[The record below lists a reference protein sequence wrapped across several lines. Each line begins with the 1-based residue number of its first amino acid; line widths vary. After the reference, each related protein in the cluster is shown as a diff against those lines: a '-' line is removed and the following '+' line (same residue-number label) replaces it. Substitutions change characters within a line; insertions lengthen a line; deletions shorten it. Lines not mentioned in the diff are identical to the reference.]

1 MRLSALLLTAIALLL
16 PASSSTQDQADH
28 PDRDHAEHDQRV
40 PTRRFDGKWQTT
52 VSCDPSRGALG
63 FSYRFISEVRD
74 GQFHGVRGTEGEPS
88 SLLID
93 GTIED
98 DGTGKLYA
106 SGFTG
111 SKEFVPGV
119 DTPRGTSFGYHVR
132 AHFDEKHGDGTR
144 IEGRPC
150 TLEFDRMDRDDHHE
164 H

>member
-1 MRLSALLLTAIALLL
+1 MRLSALLLTVVALLL
-16 PASSSTQDQADH
+16 LPSSSISQDH
-28 PDRDHAEHDQRV
+28 PDQQDHDHPA
-40 PTRRFDGKWQTT
+40 PTHRFDGKWQTT

-63 FSYRFISEVRD
+63 FSYQFVSEVRD
-74 GQFHGVRGTEGEPS
+74 GTLHGLRGTEGKPS
-88 SLLID
+88 SLVID
-93 GTIED
+93 GTIEE
-98 DGTGKLYA
+98 DGTGKFYA

-150 TLEFDRMDRDDHHE
+150 TLQFERLDHDDHSS
-164 H
+164 